1 MLQVITFQSN
11 PFVWDSSSRYVTSNV
26 MDISVKSN
34 GGHLHLTKLE
44 EPFELYIPL
53 KHRTKKE
60 TGGYFFVKRSK
71 GFENIRYHKII
82 IPSQKA
88 VAIIDIVPRGND
100 PLEIFIST
108 GVRPTPENYNY
119 STYVPNYS
127 RCSNISISSRYQQC
141 SFISPYR
148 LMVSSSSTGA
158 TGNHYVGIL
167 LHKNSSVNSRMNDTS
182 TKGADHSRQSRSMC
196 NTKSGRKKRSCIEVK
211 DPPTTPP
218 PKPKVIKPEY
228 DPNSDVN
235 YTMSVSISSCLYW
248 SKDQQQWTN
257 DGCKVIT

>member
-1 MLQVITFQSN
+1 
-11 PFVWDSSSRYVTSNV
+11 

-34 GGHLHLTKLE
+34 GGYLHLTKLE

-60 TGGYFFVKRSK
+60 TGGHFFVKRSNR
-71 GFENIRYHKII
+71 FENIRYHKIV
-82 IPSQKA
+82 IPSHKA
-88 VAIIDIVPRGND
+88 VAIVDIVPIGNE
-100 PLEIFIST
+100 PLEIFISS
-108 GVRPTPENYNY
+108 GVRPTPENYSY
-119 STYVPNYS
+119 STYVPYYS
-127 RCSNISISSRYQQC
+127 GCSDNATSNGYQQC
-141 SFISPYR
+141 RSKSPYR

-167 LHKNSSVNSRMNDTS
+167 LHKNSSDSSRMNDTS
-182 TKGADHSRQSRSMC
+182 TKGDDHSRQLRSMC
-196 NTKSGRKKRSCIEVK
+196 NTNSGRKKRSCIGVK

-218 PKPKVIKPEY
+218 PKPKFIKPEY

-248 SKDQQQWTN
+248 SKDQQKWIN